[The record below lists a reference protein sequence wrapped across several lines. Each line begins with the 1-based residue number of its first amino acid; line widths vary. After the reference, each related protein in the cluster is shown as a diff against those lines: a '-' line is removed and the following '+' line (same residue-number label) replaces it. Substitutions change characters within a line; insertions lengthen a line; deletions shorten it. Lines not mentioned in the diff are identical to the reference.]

1 MEGVLIPHVVST
13 SLALAKATAW
23 PMDGGSQRL
32 VLGEQTVGGLRD
44 EVVRL
49 RQENA
54 ELRREK
60 AELRQPAGYW
70 KALHTRVVEREA
82 KLAKELEA
90 ARGEIRKL
98 QDKLFGRKS
107 ERDTGRDRSNQLFDP
122 PSRRPASLPGAAD
135 SSLDAGVPA
144 VATTLIC
151 RP

>member
-70 KALHTRVVEREA
+70 KSPRDATRRVVR
-82 KLAKELEA
+82 
-90 ARGEIRKL
+90 
-98 QDKLFGRKS
+98 FGS
-107 ERDTGRDRSNQLFDP
+107 LTGQPAGLGLPTGRRVGTFP
-122 PSRRPASLPGAAD
+122 RREIGPSAA
-135 SSLDAGVPA
+135 
-144 VATTLIC
+144 
-151 RP
+151 

>member
-98 QDKLFGRKS
+98 QESASSSPRDATRRVVRFGS
-107 ERDTGRDRSNQLFDP
+107 LTGQPAGLGLPTGRRVGTFP
-122 PSRRPASLPGAAD
+122 RREIGPSAA
-135 SSLDAGVPA
+135 
-144 VATTLIC
+144 
-151 RP
+151 